1 MIAVMANELSGH
13 ELIGLRVRV
22 VYSSNRLHAGIE
34 GVVVDETKNM
44 LVIASGSGKKRL
56 PKDNVT
62 YGFTLPDG
70 TFIMVDGK
78 QLLDRPVDR
87 TGKRFVRRQL

>member
-1 MIAVMANELSGH
+1 MIAIAASDLSGH
-13 ELIGLRVRV
+13 ELIGLGVKVMR
-22 VYSSNRLHAGIE
+22 SSNRLHMGIE
-34 GVVVDETKNM
+34 GIVVDETKNM
-44 LVIASGSGKKRL
+44 LVIASGSEKKHL

-70 TFIMVDGK
+70 TFVMVDGE

-87 TGKRFVRRQL
+87 TGKRFVRRRL